1 MTALPLDLDLPHRQP
16 PLAAP
21 RSSATSTST
30 GTAGSIIFSGFF
42 EPLFYLLEH
51 RVRARGA
58 GRDVPGPGGQPIS
71 YQLFVAPALL
81 ASAAMN
87 GAISE
92 STFNFFFK
100 LNYNK
105 TFTSILATPLSP
117 GDIAVGELGWALI
130 RGGLY
135 AIGFMV
141 VMVAARAGRLAV
153 GRSSR
158 SRRRCWSGSRSARSG
173 WRRRRS

>member
-1 MTALPLDLDLPHRQP
+1 M
-16 PLAAP
+16 
-21 RSSATSTST
+21 
-30 GTAGSIIFSGFF
+30 
-42 EPLFYLLEH
+42 
-51 RVRARGA
+51 
-58 GRDVPGPGGQPIS
+58 
-71 YQLFVAPALL
+71 APALL

-117 GDIAVGELGWALI
+117 GDIALGELVWALI

-141 VMVAARAGRLAV
+141 VMVVLGLVVSAV
-153 GRSSR
+153 GDPGGARPRSS
-158 SRRRCWSGSRSARSG
+158 SGSRSGRWA
-173 WRRRRS
+173 WPRRRS

>member
-1 MTALPLDLDLPHRQP
+1 
-16 PLAAP
+16 
-21 RSSATSTST
+21 
-30 GTAGSIIFSGFF
+30 
-42 EPLFYLLEH
+42 
-51 RVRARGA
+51 
-58 GRDVPGPGGQPIS
+58 
-71 YQLFVAPALL
+71 
-81 ASAAMN
+81 MN
-87 GAISE
+87 GAINE

-105 TFTSILATPLSP
+105 TFTSILSTPLSP

-141 VMVAARAGRLAV
+141 VMVVLGLFISPWVHPR
-153 GRSSR
+153 R
-158 SRRRCWSGSRSARSG
+158 SRRRCSSGSPSGRSG